1 MATHSYGPGS
11 TTPPNSGSPEWN
23 HAYGIAALRAA
34 LIALALLRLR
44 KRNGARDGLWKNP
57 EDLTEH
63 QNAKLSRSSTQRRP
77 TAPVFGQ
84 RRRE

>member
-1 MATHSYGPGS
+1 MA
-11 TTPPNSGSPEWN
+11 SPSQCDLC
-23 HAYGIAALRAA
+23 GR
-34 LIALALLRLR
+34 ALARSEPQWRRPAKHAPARPAHQRLR

>member
-34 LIALALLRLR
+34 LIALALLAILAVIALVRVP
-44 KRNGARDGLWKNP
+44 GHSGG
-57 EDLTEH
+57 TE
-63 QNAKLSRSSTQRRP
+63 SVRTPWSE
-77 TAPVFGQ
+77 PVLGFG
-84 RRRE
+84 